1 MPVLMQNAR
10 RRNALL
16 LSLLLTFML
25 LFSVGVMFVEV
36 GHHCGGFNCDVC
48 AGILSLRAILTHAGT
63 LLLLALMLR
72 WLGRLPRPALF
83 TRAVNRVQSTP
94 VSLAIRM
101 ND

>member
-1 MPVLMQNAR
+1 MPGLTQNTR

-16 LSLLLTFML
+16 LAAML
-25 LFSVGVMFVEV
+25 MLMALVSVGVMFLEF
-36 GHHCGGFNCDVC
+36 GHHCSGLDCPIC